1 MARLLRPVTK
11 IISVIPAAA
20 ASSTAYWISGLSTI
34 GSISFGL
41 ALVTGRNRLPKP
53 ATGNTAFL
61 SLGMES
67 KLLQQFVEARL
78 VEHRHAQLA
87 RLVELR
93 AGVRPGDHEVGAAR
107 HRAGNLVPLRLDGGT
122 RLVARHACQGAGE
135 DEGPDC
141 GRAARRARR
150 FQQNVLLEA
159 TDDIAVVR
167 LVQEFGEAV
176 HELGADALQGHF
188 AGRLPALLPLRIV
201 LANRFLVCRGR
212 GPVGLQ
218 KGIQRAEMPRQDLR

>member
-67 KLLQQFVEARL
+67 ELLQEIVEARL
-78 VEHRHAQLA
+78 VEHGHAQLA

-93 AGVRPGDHEVGAAR
+93 AGVLAGDDEIGAAR
-107 HRAGNLVPLRLDGGT
+107 YRARNLVALRLDGGA
-122 RLVARHACQGAGE
+122 RLVARHASQRAGQ
-135 DEGPDC
+135 DEGPGC
-141 GRAARRARR
+141 RGAALPARC
-150 FQQNVLLEA
+150 FQHDFLLEA
-159 TDDIAVVR
+159 TDDLAVVR
-167 LVQEFGEAV
+167 FLQEFGDAV
-176 HELGADALQGHF
+176 HELGADAFQRHVAEG
-188 AGRLPALLPLRIV
+188 LPALLALRIV
-201 LANRFLVCRGR
+201 LANRFL
-212 GPVGLQ
+212 
-218 KGIQRAEMPRQDLR
+218 